1 MVAALQLDGRI
12 TVEDL
17 AAALGMPSTR
27 ARRLWNSLSSSGA
40 VRVVGVAPAHPDSEV
55 TVLRIRVLRG
65 KVDTITHALAKRED
79 IHFVDVSRAG
89 DEISAVVAS
98 PPDQRDRLILDAL
111 PATSAVTAVTAQTVL
126 HVFSD
131 ALNWRLHA
139 LTPAEEATLTRASA
153 TTGDEE
159 PDDLDRRILDCLQR
173 DARLPARQVAGILG
187 IPESSA
193 RRRVQRLIEH
203 NLLRT
208 RVIVN
213 PVRLGL
219 RVDANLYLRVTPT
232 DLHGI
237 GEQLARHPAVHGAAA
252 TTGETNLQIAVWF
265 RDLTELYRFL
275 TTDIAHPGVQ
285 TVETVLVGRTAK
297 RAEYPAVSAIGS

>member
-1 MVAALQLDGRI
+1 
-12 TVEDL
+12 
-17 AAALGMPSTR
+17 MPSTR
-27 ARRLWNSLSSSGA
+27 ARRLWNSLSASGA

-65 KVDTITHALAKRED
+65 KIDTITHALAKRDD
-79 IHFVDVSRAG
+79 IHFLDVSRAG

-98 PPDQRDRLILDAL
+98 PPDRRDRLILDAL
-111 PATSAVTAVTAQTVL
+111 PSTSAVTAVTAQTVL

-139 LTPAEEATLTRASA
+139 LTPAEEATLTR
-153 TTGDEE
+153 TTTTPDEE

-173 DARLPARQVAGILG
+173 DARLPARQVASILE

-193 RRRVQRLIEH
+193 RRRVRRLIEH

-219 RVDANLYLRVTPT
+219 RVDANLYLRVTPS

-265 RDLTELYRFL
+265 RDLTELYQFL
-275 TTDIAHPGVQ
+275 TTDIAHPGIQ
-285 TVETVLVGRTAK
+285 TVETVLVGRAAK